1 MFFLDQSVLFSL
13 MFVLYRFDFVL
24 IFFSPKLLLVGL
36 LMSTCSSDF
45 FLFVI
50 VMR

>member
-1 MFFLDQSVLFSL
+1 MFFLDQSVVLSSL

-45 FLFVI
+45 LFVI